1 MARFTRKVGGKKRH
15 KRVGMSYKKKSRH
28 HRMTHAG
35 TNHNKSRHRMGGKK
49 HGKKGSRSKT
59 RLGHKNFMTHKG
71 SKVYNQDHHYQHRN
85 PKPYLGIRM

>member
-1 MARFTRKVGGKKRH
+1 MARYTRKVGGYRRKCAGNRYH
-15 KRVGMSYKKKSRH
+15 KSRH

-35 TNHNKSRHRMGGKK
+35 TKHNKSRHRMGGKK
-49 HGKKGSRSKT
+49 PGKKGSRSKT